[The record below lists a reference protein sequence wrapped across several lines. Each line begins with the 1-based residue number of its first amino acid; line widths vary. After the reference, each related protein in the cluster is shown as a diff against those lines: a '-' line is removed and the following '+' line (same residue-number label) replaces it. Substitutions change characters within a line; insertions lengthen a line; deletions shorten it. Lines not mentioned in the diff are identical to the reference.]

1 MNIGTARKSRNGQ
14 DVQTYFSPRTV
25 SSTCLNILQVFSL
38 CRPTDLGQA
47 VWRQCCP
54 VRQLVKLYMRYNVL
68 EACNYESVKVERSVI
83 GYLYYY
89 LILSMSLFLF
99 IFYYTQKTSI
109 SAKLIC
115 KRKLLLFLYKL
126 NIYIYNIS
134 SPKPL

>member
-68 EACNYESVKVERSVI
+68 EACNYESVKVERSVM

-99 IFYYTQKTSI
+99 IFLLYSKDQYFSQIDLQKKTTI
-109 SAKLIC
+109 VLI
-115 KRKLLLFLYKL
+115 
-126 NIYIYNIS
+126 
-134 SPKPL
+134 